1 VRPQFCQELDKTD
14 YSIRQCFLDLQ
25 SFLREAMHEPI
36 RENLEEFLKGSAR
49 QMPQEFQAHLEAC
62 GECAAELRLFE
73 SQSKMLQS
81 LRCDGD
87 IEPRAGFY
95 ARVMERIEARGPAS
109 IWSLL
114 LEPSFGRR
122 LALASATLVVLLGT
136 YLVTTESGYNGSD
149 NSMASTPV
157 VYDATASQMDVAG
170 SDTLQQQRQ
179 RDAVLVNLAS
189 YHE

>member
-1 VRPQFCQELDKTD
+1 
-14 YSIRQCFLDLQ
+14 
-25 SFLREAMHEPI
+25 MHEPI

-49 QMPQEFQAHLEAC
+49 QMPQEFQAHLEGCEA
-62 GECAAELRLFE
+62 CAAELRSLE
-73 SQSKMLQS
+73 TQSKMLQS

-87 IEPRAGFY
+87 VEPRAGFY

-109 IWSLL
+109 IWTLL

-136 YLVTTESGYNGSD
+136 YLVTSESGYSNSD
-149 NSMASTPV
+149 NSVASNPI
-157 VYDATASQMDVAG
+157 VYDATPSRVDVAG

>member
-1 VRPQFCQELDKTD
+1 
-14 YSIRQCFLDLQ
+14 
-25 SFLREAMHEPI
+25 MHEPI
-36 RENLEEFLKGSAR
+36 RENLEEFLTGSAR

-62 GECAAELRLFE
+62 EVCAAELRLLE

-109 IWSLL
+109 IWTLL

-136 YLVTTESGYNGSD
+136 YLVTSESGYSSSD
-149 NSMASTPV
+149 NSIAASPV
-157 VYDATASQMDVAG
+157 VYTAAPSQMDVAG

>member
-1 VRPQFCQELDKTD
+1 
-14 YSIRQCFLDLQ
+14 
-25 SFLREAMHEPI
+25 MHEPI
-36 RENLEEFLKGSAR
+36 RENLEEFLKGPTH

-62 GECAAELRLFE
+62 EECASELRLLQA
-73 SQSKMLQS
+73 QSKMLRS
-81 LRCDGD
+81 LQCDAD

-109 IWSLL
+109 IWTLL

-136 YLVTTESGYNGSD
+136 YLVTTEPSYNGGD
-149 NSMASTPV
+149 NSIASNPV
-157 VYDATASQMDVAG
+157 TMTYDATTARVDVAAG
-170 SDTLQQQRQ
+170 AETLQQQRQ

>member
-1 VRPQFCQELDKTD
+1 
-14 YSIRQCFLDLQ
+14 
-25 SFLREAMHEPI
+25 MHEPI

-62 GECAAELRLFE
+62 EVCAAELRLLE

-109 IWSLL
+109 IWTLL

-136 YLVTTESGYNGSD
+136 YLVTSESGYNS
-149 NSMASTPV
+149 SASNPALYSATP
-157 VYDATASQMDVAG
+157 SQMDVAG
-170 SDTLQQQRQ
+170 SDTPQQQRQ

>member
-1 VRPQFCQELDKTD
+1 MVLR
-14 YSIRQCFLDLQ
+14 SLQ
-25 SFLREAMHEPI
+25 YDA
-36 RENLEEFLKGSAR
+36 
-49 QMPQEFQAHLEAC
+49 
-62 GECAAELRLFE
+62 
-73 SQSKMLQS
+73 
-81 LRCDGD
+81 D

-109 IWSLL
+109 IWTLL

-136 YLVTTESGYNGSD
+136 YLVTTEPSYNGGYNGGE
-149 NSMASTPV
+149 NSIASNPV
-157 VYDATASQMDVAG
+157 AIAYDATTSQVDVAAG
-170 SDTLQQQRQ
+170 ADTLQQQRQ

>member
-1 VRPQFCQELDKTD
+1 
-14 YSIRQCFLDLQ
+14 
-25 SFLREAMHEPI
+25 MHEPI
-36 RENLEEFLKGSAR
+36 RENLEEFLKGPAH

-62 GECAAELRLFE
+62 EECASELRLFQA
-73 SQSKMLQS
+73 QSKMLRS
-81 LRCDGD
+81 LQCDAG

-109 IWSLL
+109 IWTLL

-136 YLVTTESGYNGSD
+136 YLVTTEPGYNGGE
-149 NSMASTPV
+149 NSIASNPV
-157 VYDATASQMDVAG
+157 AVAYDATTSQVDVAAG
-170 SDTLQQQRQ
+170 VDTLQHQRQ

>member
-1 VRPQFCQELDKTD
+1 
-14 YSIRQCFLDLQ
+14 
-25 SFLREAMHEPI
+25 MHEPI
-36 RENLEEFLKGSAR
+36 RENLEEFLKGAA
-49 QMPQEFQAHLEAC
+49 QTMPQEFQAHLEAC
-62 GECAAELRLFE
+62 EACAAELRSLE
-73 SQSKMLQS
+73 TQSKMLQS
-81 LRCDGD
+81 LRCDAD

-136 YLVTTESGYNGSD
+136 YLVTSESGYYSNDS
-149 NSMASTPV
+149 SIASNPV
-157 VYDATASQMDVAG
+157 VYDATSSQVDVAG

>member
-1 VRPQFCQELDKTD
+1 
-14 YSIRQCFLDLQ
+14 
-25 SFLREAMHEPI
+25 MHEPI
-36 RENLEEFLKGSAR
+36 RENLEGFLKGSAR

-62 GECAAELRLFE
+62 EACAAELRSLE
-73 SQSKMLQS
+73 TQSKMLQS

-122 LALASATLVVLLGT
+122 LALASASLVVLLGT
-136 YLVTTESGYNGSD
+136 YLVTTEPGD
-149 NSMASTPV
+149 NSVASNPV
-157 VYDATASQMDVAG
+157 VYDASPSQVPSQVDVAG

>member
-1 VRPQFCQELDKTD
+1 
-14 YSIRQCFLDLQ
+14 
-25 SFLREAMHEPI
+25 MHQPI
-36 RENLEEFLKGSAR
+36 RENLEEFLTGATR
-49 QMPQEFQAHLEAC
+49 QIPREFQAHLEAC
-62 GECAAELRLFE
+62 EECAVELRLLQA
-73 SQSKMLQS
+73 QSEMLRS
-81 LRCDGD
+81 LQCDAG

-109 IWSLL
+109 IWTLL

-136 YLVTTESGYNGSD
+136 YLVTTESGDNG
-149 NSMASTPV
+149 MAANPATIAYDSSTPL
-157 VYDATASQMDVAG
+157 VAG

>member
-1 VRPQFCQELDKTD
+1 
-14 YSIRQCFLDLQ
+14 
-25 SFLREAMHEPI
+25 
-36 RENLEEFLKGSAR
+36 
-49 QMPQEFQAHLEAC
+49 MPQEFQAHLEAC
-62 GECAAELRLFE
+62 EACAAELRLLE
-73 SQSKMLQS
+73 SQSKILQS
-81 LRCDGD
+81 LRCDSD

-109 IWSLL
+109 IWTLL

-136 YLVTTESGYNGSD
+136 YLVTTESGYSSSD
-149 NSMASTPV
+149 NSIASTPA
-157 VYDATASQMDVAG
+157 VYDATAARVDVV

>member
-1 VRPQFCQELDKTD
+1 
-14 YSIRQCFLDLQ
+14 
-25 SFLREAMHEPI
+25 MHEPI

-62 GECAAELRLFE
+62 EACATELRLLE
-73 SQSKMLQS
+73 NQSKMLQS

-109 IWSLL
+109 IWTLL

-136 YLVTTESGYNGSD
+136 YLVTSESGYNSGD
-149 NSMASTPV
+149 NSIASNPV
-157 VYDATASQMDVAG
+157 VYDATPSRVDVAG
-170 SDTLQQQRQ
+170 ADTLQQQRQ

>member
-1 VRPQFCQELDKTD
+1 
-14 YSIRQCFLDLQ
+14 
-25 SFLREAMHEPI
+25 MHEPI

-62 GECAAELRLFE
+62 EVCAAELRLLE

-109 IWSLL
+109 IWTLL

-136 YLVTTESGYNGSD
+136 YLVTTEPGEN
-149 NSMASTPV
+149 NSLASNPASV
-157 VYDATASQMDVAG
+157 VYDATTAQVDVAG